1 METSEKI
8 KLIGECLKAK
18 ADIPEYP
25 FDVFNPLA
33 EPKKEDV
40 EKYDAAKNEFG
51 KVLSRL
57 KQVSPL
63 LVKVKKPRGEIPYI
77 DNPLV
82 EPLDEILKEYG
93 LKDRVRAIDVVGGR
107 MPTLEIKD
115 DCFRRGAKLYRDEF
129 GDLRSDGGIE
139 GTGRRAAFVVFG
151 NDPSYPKPD
160 VFPNET
166 VLLNHRTY
174 IHDGKGSVFISSE
187 WPELKGKTQDDIDE
201 IIQAFRDRVKII
213 AEVLPKKRAEAKE
226 FNRKAK
232 SERRGDEYAGAK
244 EMLPKTDEEISKFD
258 AIPIKSGYTRVK
270 PIFPVVSYERLS
282 YGQGASLQI
291 LVQKGN
297 GYLPSR
303 EFTVKLTS
311 NQAVTDEYGH
321 YVVAVSNNVLKN
333 DEKMR
338 KIFGEPDT
346 SSEEKER
353 AQARSKL
360 PKTDEEIAKFNA
372 LPLGNGFTRVPPTYP
387 CIRTTA
393 NSFTFLVPSDNKAK
407 KGQEF
412 EITLGRKACVVAEEF
427 GDTLLGVASWLVRK
441 DPTYKKLFG

>member
-18 ADIPEYP
+18 AEIPEDP
-25 FDVFNPLA
+25 FDVLNPYAKTSEEDL
-33 EPKKEDV
+33 KKYNVAVD
-40 EKYDAAKNEFG
+40 KFG
-51 KVLSRL
+51 RLLSRL
-57 KQVSPL
+57 KKVGPV
-63 LVKVKKPRGEIPYI
+63 LVKVKKQFGGIPYI

-82 EPLDEILKEYG
+82 EPFDEILKESG
-93 LKDRVRAIDVVGGR
+93 LKDVVGAIDVLDGL
-107 MPTLEIKD
+107 MPTIEIKE
-115 DCFRRGAKLYRDEF
+115 DCFRRGASVYEDEF
-129 GDLRSDGGIE
+129 GDLRSDGGME
-139 GTGRRAAFVVFG
+139 GTGRRAAFVTFSK
-151 NDPSYPKPD
+151 DPSCPKPN
-160 VFPNET
+160 VFPDST
-166 VLLNHRTY
+166 VLLNHRVN
-174 IHDGKGSVFISSE
+174 IPHGEGSVFLGSE
-187 WPELKGKTQDDIDE
+187 FPELKGKTQDDIDE
-201 IIQAFRDRVKII
+201 IIQAFRYRVKII

-244 EMLPKTDEEISKFD
+244 EMLPKTDEEIAKFN

-270 PIFPVVSYERLS
+270 PIFPIVSHEGLS
-282 YGQGASLQI
+282 NGRGTSLQI

-297 GYLPSR
+297 GHLPSR

-311 NQAVTDEYGH
+311 NQAVTDEYVH
-321 YVVAVSNNVLKN
+321 YVVAVSNNVLKK

-353 AQARSKL
+353 AQARSQL

-372 LPLGNGFTRVPPTYP
+372 LPLGKGFTRVPPTYP